1 MLFSSQLHHYVKD
14 TDQDV
19 RLGPLSW
26 PWGAGWEGACEGVTS
41 VIRGFGVWTVVV
53 EGHADRGLFTAE
65 RPSDLGRGWSILQK
79 QAHAHARYEQ
89 IKKQIFKKTQVNILY
104 IRIVCLT
111 ILNNI
116 PVDLHANRLWSGR
129 RVRGLHDFLNKLM
142 CHFPLRQENICLVS
156 RHTLLHANQV
166 KYGQVT
172 ALWK

>member
-1 MLFSSQLHHYVKD
+1 M
-14 TDQDV
+14 
-19 RLGPLSW
+19 
-26 PWGAGWEGACEGVTS
+26 
-41 VIRGFGVWTVVV
+41 VV
-53 EGHADRGLFTAE
+53 EGQADRGLFTAE

-79 QAHAHARYEQ
+79 QAHAETLLKDTNK
-89 IKKQIFKKTQVNILY
+89 IKNKSLKKEITIYFQVNILY

-116 PVDLHANRLWSGR
+116 PVDLHANRLRSGR

-156 RHTLLHANQV
+156 RHTLLQANQV

-172 ALWK
+172 AL